1 MMEKIKVV
9 QYGCGKMAKYI
20 LRYLYEH
27 GAQIVGAIDVNPAV
41 VGQDVGD
48 FAGLGVKTGVLIS
61 NDADKVLDE
70 CSADVAIVTLFSFIG
85 DIYEHM
91 EKCVS
96 RGINVIT
103 TCEEAIYPWTTSAAQ
118 INRLDAL
125 AKETGCTITGSGMQD
140 IFWINMVALV
150 AGGCHKITKIKG
162 AYSYNVDEYGL
173 ALANA
178 HGCDLTPEEFEQKIA
193 HPTEFEPSYAWNAS
207 EAICNKLGLTIKSIT
222 QKHVPCVIDHDI
234 YSETLGKTIKAGR
247 CIGMS
252 AVVTIET
259 MQGITV
265 EEETIGKVYGPEDG
279 DMCDSWSTP
288 VPPWS
293 TVCPACWLP
302 LPVMLPAISWSPTS
316 ISPTPWSITAKP
328 NASALCRRP
337 VLPGGGFCV
346 RGRRVTVLSWSP
358 RKYQRRLCCDVK
370 VKLIK
375 LGVALVTRPR
385 GRENSRVRIGAS
397 AIRPLEYFPFGLAVH
412 ALRRLKSACRGD
424 AGWVLIRLCGRYRRM
439 QRQ

>member
-1 MMEKIKVV
+1 MEKIRVV
-9 QYGCGKMAKYI
+9 QYGCGKMSKYI
-20 LRYLYEH
+20 LRYLHEH

-48 FAGLGVKTGVLIS
+48 FAGLGLKTGVLIS

-70 CSADVAIVTLFSFIG
+70 CDADVAIVTLFSFIG
-85 DIYEHM
+85 DIYEHV
-91 EKCVS
+91 EKCVA

-103 TCEEAIYPWTTSAAQ
+103 TCEEAIYPWTTAAAQ

-125 AKETGCTITGSGMQD
+125 AKENSCTITGSGMQD

-178 HGCDLTPEEFEQKIA
+178 HGCNLTPEEFEQKIA

-222 QKHVPCVIDHDI
+222 QKHVPCIIDHDI
-234 YSETLGKTIKAGR
+234 DSETLGTTIKAGR

-259 MQGITV
+259 MQGITI
-265 EEETIGKVYGPEDG
+265 EEETIGKVYGPDDG
-279 DMCDSWSTP
+279 DMCDWQITGEPNTEFHVVKPATVEHTCATIVNRLPSLLRAPAGYVTADQLEP
-288 VPPWS
+288 V
-293 TVCPACWLP
+293 
-302 LPVMLPAISWSPTS
+302 
-316 ISPTPWSITAKP
+316 
-328 NASALCRRP
+328 
-337 VLPGGGFCV
+337 
-346 RGRRVTVLSWSP
+346 
-358 RKYQRRLCCDVK
+358 
-370 VKLIK
+370 
-375 LGVALVTRPR
+375 
-385 GRENSRVRIGAS
+385 
-397 AIRPLEYFPFGLAVH
+397 EYLTYPMEFY
-412 ALRRLKSACRGD
+412 C
-424 AGWVLIRLCGRYRRM
+424 
-439 QRQ
+439 